1 MSASDDEEYT
11 IPLQD
16 ERAFGA
22 GIKRK
27 RVQFVRS
34 SDSTTTTDAPT
45 TSSGPSASDFYLNLV
60 LPKEETKASERGQD
74 VATSDDTDEKELSQ
88 ERSGVRS
95 KDNDSKTG
103 ATLQD
108 SSQALICGT
117 CRIPID
123 TSSSTTPHQALLAHQ
138 LSLPHSHPPSSLSRS
153 HPGLRILQSQGWDP
167 DSRLGLGATG
177 GGIRFPIKAKE
188 KGDKMGV
195 GATIPQPRKGDAEV
209 SRAVQEARIKK
220 RKEDERKKKG
230 KGWLKKQVEQERR
243 RGDKLKDLFY
253 GSEEMNNHLRG

>member
-1 MSASDDEEYT
+1 MSASDNEEYT

-16 ERAFGA
+16 KRAFGA

-27 RVQFVRS
+27 CVQFVRS

-60 LPKEETKASERGQD
+60 LPRVGTKASGKRQY
-74 VATSDDTDEKELSQ
+74 VATSVVEDEKELPQ
-88 ERSGVRS
+88 ELSEVRS
-95 KDNDSKTG
+95 EANNSRTG

-117 CRIPID
+117 CRLPRD

-195 GATIPQPRKGDAEV
+195 GAKTPQPRKGDAEV

-220 RKEDERKKKG
+220 KKEDERKKKG

-243 RGDKLKDLFY
+243 RGDKLKDMFY
-253 GSEEMNNHLRG
+253 GSEEMDKHLKG